1 MNLMHSRLVQWARCL
16 PLAALLFSI
25 PCQASQ
31 SPQVA
36 ATDAPLQ
43 VTVGATDG
51 SYAIGAA
58 GLTGPAL
65 QAQVAVKVN
74 HRWISSRDYPK
85 HQVSQSNVAD
95 DLGAARQWIV
105 QYSGLRGEPNLTLIL
120 RAYSSIPFGDVQ
132 VIASNSTARI
142 FHIQA
147 IRPVAAEGN
156 NILNLGGDASLD
168 RVLSDSFSEDRPEM
182 QILDLKDTTNG
193 MHRGVGSQLIY
204 NQQSHRSLF
213 LGALTS
219 DRFLSILR
227 LRVSNAKSGEPQIT
241 SYHVDSTGT
250 TEMTKENSLKYSP
263 AEDQIELSLPLK
275 PGDKLA
281 SERLLF
287 SVDTDYHHQLE
298 TYGALIKQ
306 LHHPRLSATTTTPMG
321 WWSWTAYYFGL
332 NQGAA
337 LTNAEW
343 LSQHLKPLGYN
354 FFFIDEG
361 YNYAR
366 GEYTATNA
374 KSFPDGMR
382 PLEQKARA
390 KGLIPGVWTAPF
402 EVSARSWV
410 YQHHKDWLVR
420 NAKGEPISC
429 GWVAHRNDPLFS
441 LDTTNPGAQ
450 EYLRQTYSTLV
461 HKWGIRYIKMDFMED
476 SAIEG
481 YYYRPNT
488 TALEAQRIGLDVIR
502 KTVGDKVLLDK
513 DGSEMLNPVGY
524 VDMGRISN
532 DTGHTFYASK
542 VSAPGIAARYY
553 MNHNFFLSDPDAFT
567 VSDQLVP
574 DPDPDPEAN
583 DGVRPLKLN
592 EAEVSIA
599 LAAVSGGMF
608 EIGDDLTILGA
619 DSDRMALVTNRELI
633 HMAQFQHASTPLDL
647 MNYAPEDKQP
657 SIFLLKED
665 SRTSILTVFN
675 WTEERRT
682 HVFDLPTLGLS
693 PAHHYQVIDA
703 LYPDMGQPL
712 TGGHLTVGQ
721 LARSVRVLKIVDTSV
736 PAVPINLDV
745 QVPHDGKAGD
755 TLSFSTHEKDGSEPV
770 LAYFWNFGDGVV
782 AKGSAVT
789 HTYTHPGR
797 FRVMLRAEGVT
808 GSPSVQAF
816 PLSITGSLNPEFVP
830 AQSRG
835 GTSAAN

>member
-1 MNLMHSRLVQWARCL
+1 MNRMR
-16 PLAALLFSI
+16 ALLVRWMLSLPFAIFSFSV
-25 PCQASQ
+25 PCHASQ
-31 SPQVA
+31 PLRIA
-36 ATDAPLQ
+36 PDDAPLQ

-51 SYAIGAA
+51 SYAIGAGGLA
-58 GLTGPAL
+58 GPVL
-65 QAQVAVKVN
+65 QAQFAVEVD
-74 HRWISSRDYPK
+74 HRWIDSRDYPK
-85 HQVSQSNVAD
+85 HRISQSDVTD
-95 DLGAARQWIV
+95 DLGAARQWTV
-105 QYSGLRGEPNLTLIL
+105 HCSGLRGGPDLTLIL
-120 RAYSSIPFGDVQ
+120 RAYSSIPFGDIQ
-132 VIASNSTARI
+132 VIANNTASHT
-142 FHIQA
+142 FMIQA
-147 IRPVAAEGN
+147 IRPVAAEGSGL
-156 NILNLGGDASLD
+156 LNLGGESSLD
-168 RVLSDSFSEDRPEM
+168 QVLSDSFSEDRPEV
-182 QILDLKDTTNG
+182 QILDMKDAPNG

-204 NQQSHRSLF
+204 NRQSHRSLF

-219 DRFLSILR
+219 DRFLTILR

-250 TEMTKENSLKYSP
+250 TEMTKENSLKDSP

-275 PGDKLA
+275 QGGKLA

-287 SVDTDYHHQLE
+287 SVSTDYHHQLE

-306 LHHPRLSATTTTPMG
+306 LHHPRVSASTPTPMG

-343 LSQHLKPLGYN
+343 LSQHLKSFGYN
-354 FFFIDEG
+354 YFFIDEG
-361 YNYAR
+361 YQYAR
-366 GEYTATNA
+366 GEYTTPNPNL
-374 KSFPDGMR
+374 FPDGLR
-382 PLEQKARA
+382 LLEQKARA
-390 KGLIPGVWTAPF
+390 EGLTPGIWTAPF

-410 YQHHKDWLVR
+410 YQHHKDWLVHD
-420 NAKGEPISC
+420 AKGGPIPC
-429 GWVAHRNDPLFS
+429 GWVLHHTDALFS
-441 LDTTNPGAQ
+441 LDPTNPGAQ
-450 EYLRQTYSTLV
+450 QYLRKTYSTLV
-461 HKWGIRYIKMDFMED
+461 NRWGIRFIKMDFMED
-476 SAIEG
+476 NAIEG
-481 YYYRPNT
+481 HYYRPNT
-488 TALEAQRIGLDVIR
+488 TALEAQRIGLGVIR
-502 KTVGDKVLLDK
+502 QTVGDNVLLDK

-542 VSAPGIAARYY
+542 VAAPGIAARYY

-567 VSDQLVP
+567 ISKQLVG
-574 DPDPDPEAN
+574 DPDPDEGSN
-583 DGVRPLKLN
+583 DGVRPLTLN

-675 WTEERRT
+675 WTEEHRT

-693 PAHHYQVIDA
+693 PDHHYQVIDA
-703 LYPDMGQPL
+703 LHPDMGQPL

-745 QVPHDGKAGD
+745 QVPHDGKAGS
-755 TLSFSTHEKDGSEPV
+755 TLSFSAREKDGSEPV
-770 LAYFWNFGDGVV
+770 LAYLWNFGDGVV

-797 FRVMLRAEGVT
+797 FRVMLRAEGVAGT
-808 GSPSVQAF
+808 PSVQAF
-816 PLSITGSLNPEFVP
+816 PLSITGGLNPEFVP